1 MIVSTRRTKQFSWY
15 WIEFHNAKPEMH
27 YERKFNWVTFYK
39 QIILTSVFRSVYDS
53 LAIRNAVP
61 YMNVL
66 KDHWNKHQNRL
77 FHFDLGKFPYLVN
90 SVGSCIFYMF
100 QWKPDIFHLISSKPT
115 VMKWVF
121 CQNFSVT
128 GCLNCNAIEVWK
140 ITTKRIFLV
149 I

>member
-1 MIVSTRRTKQFSWY
+1 MIGSTRRTKQFSWY
-15 WIEFHNAKPEMH
+15 RIELHSAKPKMH

-39 QIILTSVFRSVYDS
+39 HIILTSMFNSVYDS
-53 LAIRNAVP
+53 LTMRNAVP
-61 YMNVL
+61 YLNVL

-77 FHFDLGKFPYLVN
+77 FQFDLGKFPYLLN

-121 CQNFSVT
+121 CQKFSAT
-128 GCLNCNAIEVWK
+128 GWLNCN
-140 ITTKRIFLV
+140 T
-149 I
+149 